1 MPAII
6 HESEKVKKSMA
17 RFAAVLRQRIMKI
30 HIFAGNFRYFIEKL
44 YDKVADVISIFQ
56 E

>member
-6 HESEKVKKSMA
+6 HDSEKVKKSMA
-17 RFAAVLRQRIMKI
+17 RFAAVLRQGIMKI
-30 HIFAGNFRYFIEKL
+30 HIFRWKFPIFIENL
-44 YDKVADVISIFQ
+44 YDQVADVNSIFQ